1 MRTTSTSRLAKVAG
15 AAGLLLA
22 LGACATLSAP
32 PAPDFDAL
40 MSRAATHADAG
51 RADAAVGTL
60 EQAAAL
66 ESSSKVP
73 WLRIAQLRAA
83 QGRHIDALAAAEQV
97 LRRDPT
103 DAVAHQVTVDSGLA
117 VAVRTLQRL
126 RAAGQAIDDNR
137 QAQGQALATL
147 MFEVFGPGLVVP
159 EAVKARIA
167 EDAID
172 LYRASR
178 VKRLPDAQKPQ
189 PKGDPLDLLGGD

>member
-1 MRTTSTSRLAKVAG
+1 MGSIRTFRIARLVA
-15 AAGLLLA
+15 ACGLLVA
-22 LGACATLSAP
+22 LGACATLQPP

-40 MSRAATHADAG
+40 MTRAGTHADAG
-51 RADAAVGTL
+51 QADAAITTL

-66 ESSSKVP
+66 ESSSKEP

-83 QGRHIDALAAAEQV
+83 QGRHVDALAAAEQV

-103 DAVAHQVTVDSGLA
+103 DPVAHEVTVDSGLA
-117 VAVRTLQRL
+117 VAERTLQRL
-126 RAAGQAIDDNR
+126 RAAGQVPDEDR
-137 QAQGQALATL
+137 QAQGQAIATL
-147 MFEVFGPGLVVP
+147 LFEVFDPGLLLP
-159 EAVKARIA
+159 DEVKARVA
-167 EDAID
+167 KDAID